1 MDCTKTQDLDYCRQF
16 KMQFKNKKN
25 TIVATCPNGSS
36 MGLHVYVDYAYGMHS
51 RYKAQLRVYTVI
63 LMHTFV

>member
-1 MDCTKTQDLDYCRQF
+1 
-16 KMQFKNKKN
+16 MQFKNKKN